1 MRQSSR
7 RETQE
12 PVRHTGMTLAL
23 LNYARHAMR
32 VLGTGHSERVYH
44 RALATSLGK
53 SNIAFRSELVTPI
66 IFQGEVV
73 GMGRADLVIQGS
85 PPGRQAGPDLV
96 VEIKANSRLPAQASG
111 QLRKYLESLRAVE
124 HRECVGVVLNFNQTN
139 AQVEIHVDSNAKPCL
154 KPVVNKLSR
163 FFSPALGK
171 RPNTNAEDEDP
182 ASVLRRLQAARA
194 EVRALER
201 EAESL
206 YRAKR
211 ARAK

>member
-1 MRQSSR
+1 MMKSSR
-7 RETQE
+7 KQAQDT
-12 PVRHTGMTLAL
+12 VRHTGMSLAL

-44 RALATSLGK
+44 RALATSLGR

-85 PPGRQAGPDLV
+85 PGVRPSGPDLV
-96 VEIKANSRLPAQASG
+96 VEIKANSKLPSQASG
-111 QLRKYLESLRAVE
+111 QLRKYLESLRTVE
-124 HRECVGVVLNFNQTN
+124 RRECVGVVLNFNQN
-139 AQVEIHVDSNAKPCL
+139 NGQVEMHVEPANEPKTKPN
-154 KPVVNKLSR
+154 PVKLSR
-163 FFSPALGK
+163 FFAPETGK
-171 RPNTNAEDEDP
+171 RPNAEP
-182 ASVLRRLQAARA
+182 SVLHRLQAARA

-201 EAESL
+201 EAETL
-206 YRAKR
+206 FRTKR